1 MVHQLK
7 SKDQYRDHL
16 VGRQSNQPLASLLL
30 NGSPLPFLYMLVEL
44 LYSISS
50 LSVERILAIQFP
62 SSLAVEDCICI
73 VGNLLF
79 LIDLG
84 IADNSLF
91 EISIKLKTSPFKDGI
106 NSLAI
111 SQDPTFYV
119 HPICSFLFGLLT
131 FFN

>member
-1 MVHQLK
+1 MVHRMK

-30 NGSPLPFLYMLVEL
+30 NSSALPFLYMLVKL
-44 LYSISS
+44 LY
-50 LSVERILAIQFP
+50 LSVERILAIQFL

-79 LIDLG
+79 LTDLG

-111 SQDPTFYV
+111 SQDSSFYV
-119 HPICSFLFGLLT
+119 HPTCSFLLGMLV